1 MAEFGKRLERL
12 RKDKGLNKKELSFML
27 GFTANVYG
35 AYEREDRR
43 PSIETL
49 MFLANLYGV
58 SLDYLI
64 SGKNYYID
72 DELNNYITIKNKIK
86 TAGIDNPKLFE
97 PEKWEKLTKNDI
109 KEIESFFE
117 WLHQRK

>member
-1 MAEFGKRLERL
+1 MATFGDRLERL
-12 RKDKGLNKKELSFML
+12 RKEKGLNKKELSFML

-49 MFLANLYGV
+49 MFLAKLYGV

-72 DELNNYITIKNKIK
+72 SEFNNYITIQNKIN
-86 TAGIDNPKLFE
+86 TAGIDHPKLFDS
-97 PEKWEKLTKNDI
+97 EKWETLSKNDI
-109 KEIESFFE
+109 QEIENFFE